1 MFPYVEN
8 FFLEDLNNKENEDA
22 MQDGNSKALDVGNKN
37 HLEEIKED
45 TGEDRTDTLISA
57 KNNTKKSTTKSRSSK
72 QGETGTKSLRNSDVV
87 DNRIDD

>member
-45 TGEDRTDTLISA
+45 TGEDRTG
-57 KNNTKKSTTKSRSSK
+57 K
-72 QGETGTKSLRNSDVV
+72 
-87 DNRIDD
+87 

>member
-8 FFLEDLNNKENEDA
+8 LFLEDLNKKENEDV

-45 TGEDRTDTLISA
+45 TGEDRTGKYNQFIY
-57 KNNTKKSTTKSRSSK
+57 
-72 QGETGTKSLRNSDVV
+72 
-87 DNRIDD
+87 